1 MLTQPPKQCLICW
14 YLASAGQLIITVGRG
29 PSQTVVSG
37 SQVTC
42 DWEIIDNWKIQA
54 QTLCFGLHVL
64 KMQQKLP
71 NAANLENTAIW
82 AQGNIWQM
90 GPICQQNVLS
100 MDYFLR
106 LRQTSNIPCDFFW
119 HHLGIKSPVK
129 DSMFGG
135 YERHTSNLE
144 ISVSLYIGI
153 VKIFRGWKLAIIFG
167 NDWN

>member
-42 DWEIIDNWKIQA
+42 DWEIIDNWKIQG
-54 QTLCFGLHVL
+54 QTLWFGLHVL

-71 NAANLENTAIW
+71 KAANLVNTGIW

-90 GPICQQNVLS
+90 GRIRQQNVLS

-106 LRQTSNIPCDFFW
+106 LPQTPNCLIQTSPATSSGITLGSRAQSRIPC
-119 HHLGIKSPVK
+119 LVVMNGTLP
-129 DSMFGG
+129 
-135 YERHTSNLE
+135 T
-144 ISVSLYIGI
+144 
-153 VKIFRGWKLAIIFG
+153 
-167 NDWN
+167 

>member
-1 MLTQPPKQCLICW
+1 MLTQPPKQCLISW

-64 KMQQKLP
+64 KKQQKLP
-71 NAANLENTAIW
+71 NAANLVNTAIW

-106 LRQTSNIPCDFFW
+106 LPQTSNFSC
-119 HHLGIKSPVK
+119 
-129 DSMFGG
+129 
-135 YERHTSNLE
+135 E
-144 ISVSLYIGI
+144 
-153 VKIFRGWKLAIIFG
+153 IFRHQTVWFKRFLRFLQASPWDQEPSQGFHVWWLWTAHFQPR
-167 NDWN
+167 N